1 MSAKEAADW
10 TRERLPSPEQLQAA
24 TSTAATQVQQSVQ
37 KAASWA
43 QEKLPAPEQVEDVAR
58 RTLGLAK
65 AGIERI
71 KKRSNPKG

>member
-1 MSAKEAADW
+1 
-10 TRERLPSPEQLQAA
+10 
-24 TSTAATQVQQSVQ
+24 VQQSVQ

-43 QEKLPAPEQVEDVAR
+43 QEKLPAAEQVEDAAR

-71 KKRSNPKG
+71 KRRSGPKG